1 MALGAS
7 PRTIFRDVL
16 AQGARLV
23 VTGSLIGLG
32 GGALL
37 TRWIRGLL
45 FEVSPADPLTIG
57 AATLFLAAIA
67 LIATLAPARRA
78 TRVNPLI
85 ALRS

>member
-1 MALGAS
+1 
-7 PRTIFRDVL
+7 
-16 AQGARLV
+16 
-23 VTGSLIGLG
+23 
-32 GGALL
+32 
-37 TRWIRGLL
+37 
-45 FEVSPADPLTIG
+45 LTIG